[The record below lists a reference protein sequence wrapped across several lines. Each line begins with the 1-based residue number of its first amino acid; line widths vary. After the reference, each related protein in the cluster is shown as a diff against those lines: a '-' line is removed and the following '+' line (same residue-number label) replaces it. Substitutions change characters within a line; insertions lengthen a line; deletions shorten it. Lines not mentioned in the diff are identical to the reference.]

1 MDNLTEFH
9 YHELLDRTSM
19 LVDICERHLYNSPV
33 LEVETEIKT
42 KIEKAIEL
50 LADAYQDIGHVSLI
64 KFKTDDENI

>member
-1 MDNLTEFH
+1 
-9 YHELLDRTSM
+9 M